1 VGVTLSARAQCW
13 HRSAVLIPVLV
24 GCDGVVAGGFVAAAT
39 APVPSEKGSWA
50 AAYLVLVVGVA
61 QLGLVAGV
69 TWLPERTPSRQLIG
83 AEFLAWNLG
92 NAAVLAGTLLEVQP
106 AVAAG
111 GALIVLALLAALV
124 AVRPARPSRMLWTYR
139 VLIAIVL
146 VSVPVGVLLGQLR
159 SG

>member
-1 VGVTLSARAQCW
+1 
-13 HRSAVLIPVLV
+13 
-24 GCDGVVAGGFVAAAT
+24 
-39 APVPSEKGSWA
+39 
-50 AAYLVLVVGVA
+50 VLVVGVA

-69 TWLPERTPSRQLIG
+69 AWLPERTPSRRLIG

-106 AVAAG
+106 AVVAG